1 MSKEI
6 ESKTLGLGKVPE
18 LKQCYNLKKTTEI

>member
-6 ESKTLGLGKVPE
+6 ESKKLGLGKVPE
-18 LKQCYNLKKTTEI
+18 LKHYNLKKTTQI